1 MACPASVPFWHL
13 QVYWRVVWW
22 TVSFKH
28 SECSAYA
35 TYVVA
40 VVAVAGDLAL
50 AAADVDA
57 SVGVGLAPQGTLSGV
72 DQGWRDGA
80 ARDGG
85 VQVGVV
91 LSRRQAGKGRGG
103 DDESGVEH
111 GCCCG

>member
-1 MACPASVPFWHL
+1 M
-13 QVYWRVVWW
+13 VWW